1 LQFKRKEVSAKI
13 SFSTLPLKTQI
24 DQMATVL
31 SQNQPTTVF
40 DSEPKMDKSFLLN
53 DIESEISNW
62 LKFETEGSIANSYS
76 IGMPVSTGNTPSSA
90 YPIYITNDF
99 TPVSYPS
106 SQLESRVPSQDV
118 PVAQS
123 VTMQNDFF
131 CPSFNFPNAAPSM
144 PVSQQLP
151 AQSFTPFLTSQA
163 QNQYMPVSFS
173 TTPFATQTPY
183 YQTTTQMNVPSSTP
197 TQLNPSMATYANVPL
212 FQLFSQF
219 QQYLKSQT
227 EDSEEKKN
235 KTKAP
240 RPFVKRVRQT
250 RPKVVESK
258 GAVQCKGKNRKKGSQ
273 CRNAALMEYI
283 GPRPIYCAEHI
294 ELDPKS
300 LYMKCKSSYQK
311 EPGDKKGCKE
321 VVLKEFAVCYK
332 HYADLLNDMLKNQEF
347 EKIRHQNIRIT
358 ELLIQLE
365 KEAATAKKKDGDLY
379 QRKNKLIPKFQEM
392 KNLSTKAVEA
402 IENLAQANG
411 FPTLVPAL
419 SRPAEVSS
427 DPSTPELMSS
437 PLSSSS
443 ENFDFTDP
451 LMEFNS
457 SEFEDSLL
465 GSEISSCSD
474 NDDCLH

>member
-1 LQFKRKEVSAKI
+1 
-13 SFSTLPLKTQI
+13 
-24 DQMATVL
+24 MATII
-31 SQNQPTTVF
+31 SQNQPATVF
-40 DSEPKMDKSFLLN
+40 DSEPKMDKSFFVN

-62 LKFETEGSIANSYS
+62 LKFETEGSIGNSFNL
-76 IGMPVSTGNTPSSA
+76 GMPVSTGNTPSSA
-90 YPIYITNDF
+90 YPIFITSDVQSF
-99 TPVSYPS
+99 SPVSYPS
-106 SQLESRVPSQDV
+106 SQLESRVPSQDI

-123 VTMQNDFF
+123 VSLQNDFY
-131 CPSFNFPNAAPSM
+131 CPSFNFPSAAPASL
-144 PVSQQLP
+144 PVSQLP
-151 AQSFTPFLTSQA
+151 AQSLTPFLTSQA

-183 YQTTTQMNVPSSTP
+183 YQTTTQMNSSN
-197 TQLNPSMATYANVPL
+197 QMNPAMATYANVPL

-227 EDSEEKKN
+227 EDTEEKKN

-300 LYMKCKSSYQK
+300 LYMKCKSTYQK

-321 VVLKEFAVCYK
+321 VVLKEFGVCYK

-347 EKIRHQNIRIT
+347 EKIRHNNVRIT
-358 ELLIQLE
+358 ELLAQLE

-392 KNLSTKAVEA
+392 RNLSNKAVEA

-411 FPTLVPAL
+411 YPTLVPAM

-427 DPSTPELMSS
+427 NPSTPELMSS

-443 ENFDFTDP
+443 ESFDFADP
-451 LMEFNS
+451 LMEFNG

>member
-1 LQFKRKEVSAKI
+1 
-13 SFSTLPLKTQI
+13 
-24 DQMATVL
+24 MATVL
-31 SQNQPTTVF
+31 SQNQPATVF

-62 LKFETEGSIANSYS
+62 LKFETEGSLGNSFNL
-76 IGMPVSTGNTPSSA
+76 GMPVSTGNTPSSA
-90 YPIYITNDF
+90 FPIYISNDVPQTF
-99 TPVSYPS
+99 SPVSYPP
-106 SQLESRVPSQDV
+106 SQLDARVPSQDI

-123 VTMQNDFF
+123 VSLQNDFF
-131 CPSFNFPNAAPSM
+131 CPSFSYPATVSSM
-144 PVSQQLP
+144 TVPQLP
-151 AQSFTPFLTSQA
+151 AQSANYAPFLTSQA

-183 YQTTTQMNVPSSTP
+183 YQTTTQMNVPTS
-197 TQLNPSMATYANVPL
+197 TQLNPAMATYANVPL

-227 EDSEEKKN
+227 EDTDEKKN

-300 LYMKCKSSYQK
+300 LYMKCKSPYQK

-321 VVLKEFAVCYK
+321 VVLKEFGVCYK
-332 HYADLLNDMLKNQEF
+332 HYADTLNDMLKAQQF
-347 EKIRHQNIRIT
+347 EPIRHQNVRIS
-358 ELLIQLE
+358 ELLNQLE
-365 KEAATAKKKDGDLY
+365 KEAANAKKKDGDLY

-392 KNLSTKAVEA
+392 KNLSNKAVEA

-411 FPTLVPAL
+411 YPTLLTAMT
-419 SRPAEVSS
+419 RPIEASS
-427 DPSTPELMSS
+427 DPSSPELMSS
-437 PLSSSS
+437 PLSSSDS
-443 ENFDFTDP
+443 FDFTELSQSP
-451 LMEFNS
+451 LMEFNG
-457 SEFEDSLL
+457 SELEDNLL
-465 GSEISSCSD
+465 GSSGEISCSD

>member
-1 LQFKRKEVSAKI
+1 
-13 SFSTLPLKTQI
+13 
-24 DQMATVL
+24 MATIL
-31 SQNQPTTVF
+31 SQNQPATVF

-62 LKFETEGSIANSYS
+62 LKFESEGSIGNSFNL
-76 IGMPVSTGNTPSSA
+76 GMPLSTGNTSSSSSSSA
-90 YPIYITNDF
+90 YPIYITNDVPSF
-99 TPVSYPS
+99 SPVSYPP
-106 SQLESRVPSQDV
+106 SQFESRVSSQEI

-123 VTMQNDFF
+123 VSLQNDFF
-131 CPSFNFPNAAPSM
+131 CPSFNFQSNSPSM
-144 PVSQQLP
+144 PVSQLP
-151 AQSFTPFLTSQA
+151 SQPSFTPFLTSQS
-163 QNQYMPVSFS
+163 QNQYMPISFS

-183 YQTTTQMNVPSSTP
+183 YQTTTQMNAPNSSSSNSNSSS
-197 TQLNPSMATYANVPL
+197 QLNPSMATYANVPL

-219 QQYLKSQT
+219 QQYLKNQT

-300 LYMKCKSSYQK
+300 LYMKCKSPYQK

-321 VVLKEFAVCYK
+321 VVLKEFGVCYK
-332 HYADLLNDMLKNQEF
+332 HFADTLNEMLKNQEF
-347 EKIRHQNIRIT
+347 DKIRHNNVRIT
-358 ELLIQLE
+358 ELLAQLE
-365 KEAATAKKKDGDLY
+365 KEAASAKKKDGDLY

-392 KNLSTKAVEA
+392 KNLSNKAVEA
-402 IENLAQANG
+402 IENVSPSNG
-411 FPTLVPAL
+411 YSSHLPAL
-419 SRPAEVSS
+419 SRPLEVSS
-427 DPSTPELMSS
+427 DPSSPELMSS

-443 ENFDFTDP
+443 DCFDFSDLSNSP
-451 LMEFNS
+451 LEFNG
-457 SEFEDSLL
+457 SEMEDNLL

>member
-1 LQFKRKEVSAKI
+1 
-13 SFSTLPLKTQI
+13 
-24 DQMATVL
+24 
-31 SQNQPTTVF
+31 
-40 DSEPKMDKSFLLN
+40 
-53 DIESEISNW
+53 
-62 LKFETEGSIANSYS
+62 
-76 IGMPVSTGNTPSSA
+76 
-90 YPIYITNDF
+90 
-99 TPVSYPS
+99 
-106 SQLESRVPSQDV
+106 
-118 PVAQS
+118 
-123 VTMQNDFF
+123 
-131 CPSFNFPNAAPSM
+131 
-144 PVSQQLP
+144 
-151 AQSFTPFLTSQA
+151 
-163 QNQYMPVSFS
+163 
-173 TTPFATQTPY
+173 
-183 YQTTTQMNVPSSTP
+183 
-197 TQLNPSMATYANVPL
+197 MATYANVPL

-227 EDSEEKKN
+227 EDTEEKKN

-392 KNLSTKAVEA
+392 KRSVEHA
-402 IENLAQANG
+402 SHQANNTSHNLG
-411 FPTLVPAL
+411 SSSSTHSLHQEDSSSPIQTPAG
-419 SRPAEVSS
+419 SRATSPVNPDDASE
-427 DPSTPELMSS
+427 STDAASS
-437 PLSSSS
+437 PLEFGTVSYLTSDLYDHSLYPS
-443 ENFDFTDP
+443 MSDDFTDDP
-451 LMEFNS
+451 LSDPLTEPF
-457 SEFEDSLL
+457 SEPYF
-465 GSEISSCSD
+465 
-474 NDDCLH
+474 

>member
-1 LQFKRKEVSAKI
+1 
-13 SFSTLPLKTQI
+13 
-24 DQMATVL
+24 MATVL
-31 SQNQPTTVF
+31 SQNQPATVF

-62 LKFETEGSIANSYS
+62 LKFETEGSIGNSFNL
-76 IGMPVSTGNTPSSA
+76 GMPVSTGNTTTSA
-90 YPIYITNDF
+90 FPIYIANNDVSQNF
-99 TPVSYPS
+99 SPVSYPS
-106 SQLESRVPSQDV
+106 SQSESRVSSQEI

-123 VTMQNDFF
+123 VALQNDFY
-131 CPSFNFPNAAPSM
+131 CPSFSFPAAQMTSV
-144 PVSQQLP
+144 PVSQLP
-151 AQSFTPFLTSQA
+151 AQQTSFTPFLTSQA
-163 QNQYMPVSFS
+163 QNQYMPVSFA

-183 YQTTTQMNVPSSTP
+183 YQTTQMNVPVNNST
-197 TQLNPSMATYANVPL
+197 QMNPAMATYANVPL

-227 EDSEEKKN
+227 EETDEKKN

-283 GPRPIYCAEHI
+283 GPRPVYCAEHI

-321 VVLKEFAVCYK
+321 VVLKEFGVCYK
-332 HYADLLNDMLKNQEF
+332 HYADTLNDMLKAHEF
-347 EKIRHQNIRIT
+347 DKIKQQNVRIS
-358 ELLIQLE
+358 ELLTQLE

-411 FPTLVPAL
+411 YPTLQFTAMT
-419 SRPAEVSS
+419 RPAEVASA
-427 DPSTPELMSS
+427 PSTPELVSS

-443 ENFDFTDP
+443 DSFDFTD
-451 LMEFNS
+451 LSNSDSIIEFNG
-457 SEFEDSLL
+457 SELEDNLL
-465 GSEISSCSD
+465 GSSGEFSCSD
-474 NDDCLH
+474 NDDCLQ

>member
-1 LQFKRKEVSAKI
+1 
-13 SFSTLPLKTQI
+13 
-24 DQMATVL
+24 MATVL
-31 SQNQPTTVF
+31 SQNQPATVF
-40 DSEPKMDKSFLLN
+40 DSEPKMDKSLLLN

-62 LKFETEGSIANSYS
+62 LKFETEGSLGNSFNL
-76 IGMPVSTGNTPSSA
+76 GMPLSTGNTSSPSA
-90 YPIYITNDF
+90 FPIYIANNDVSQNF

-106 SQLESRVPSQDV
+106 SQSESRVSNQEI

-123 VTMQNDFF
+123 IALQNDFY
-131 CPSFNFPNAAPSM
+131 CPSFNFPAAQM
-144 PVSQQLP
+144 TLPVSQQLP
-151 AQSFTPFLTSQA
+151 APQQQQQASFTPFLTSQA
-163 QNQYMPVSFS
+163 QNQYMPVSFA
-173 TTPFATQTPY
+173 TTPFATQTPF
-183 YQTTTQMNVPSSTP
+183 YQTTQMNVPVNSSS
-197 TQLNPSMATYANVPL
+197 QMNPAMATYANVPL

-227 EDSEEKKN
+227 EETDEKKN
-235 KTKAP
+235 KKAP

-321 VVLKEFAVCYK
+321 VVLKEFGVCYK
-332 HYADLLNDMLKNQEF
+332 HYADTLNEMLKAQQFDIIRQQNVRISELLN
-347 EKIRHQNIRIT
+347 
-358 ELLIQLE
+358 QLE

-411 FPTLVPAL
+411 FPVQFATMT
-419 SRPAEVSS
+419 RPAETASL
-427 DPSTPELMSS
+427 PSTPELVSS

-443 ENFDFTDP
+443 DSFDFTD
-451 LMEFNS
+451 LSNSDSILEFNG
-457 SEFEDSLL
+457 SELEDNLL
-465 GSEISSCSD
+465 GSSGEFSCSD
-474 NDDCLH
+474 NDDCLQ